1 MFAPL
6 LDGIRADID
15 RQIGWA
21 KAEVRRQTRYRALIA
36 VVAGVAA
43 LAALGAIVVG
53 LHRPLFVACDASQS
67 FRGAWHDRQ
76 RVAAGCADDVGAS
89 VRLAA
94 S

>member
-36 VVAGVAA
+36 VVASMAA
-43 LAALGAIVVG
+43 LAHSARLLSVSSPFICG
-53 LHRPLFVACDASQS
+53 LRCKPVLS
-67 FRGAWHDRQ
+67 R
-76 RVAAGCADDVGAS
+76 
-89 VRLAA
+89 RLA
-94 S
+94 